1 MTCLSNLAKTE
12 VAISFICQH
21 SFEVVEETIFFTKIN
36 KQWVEDMAPIIQFT
50 LVSLTF
56 AAEGLAITMF
66 DPIMAMIASLLRL
79 ANELLHDQL
88 GVSIDELLNDKLG
101 VSLESLKDRNDGVFL
116 PPLIGK
122 AYKMISEKAYK
133 EKHSG
138 WKKHLVSVKSKDTG
152 DDIWVKKEFEDNYF

>member
-36 KQWVEDMAPIIQFT
+36 KQWVEDIAPIIKFT
-50 LVSLTF
+50 VASLSLATEGIAIGMANPIF
-56 AAEGLAITMF
+56 AMIGSLFGLANT
-66 DPIMAMIASLLRL
+66 LL
-79 ANELLHDQL
+79 NDQL
-88 GVSIDELLNDKLG
+88 GVSLDELLKDKLG
-101 VSLESLKDRNDGVFL
+101 VSLESLQDLNKGVSL

-122 AYKMISEKAYK
+122 AYKIISEKAHK

-152 DDIWVKKEFEDNYF
+152 DDIWVKKEFEDKYF